1 MNKQDEYLKRL
12 IKEGDT
18 EKVITHLVAEL
29 KRLRAMV
36 RTMKE
41 DQHISQQ
48 QWSIRKRERVKIF
61 LTFPCLVNTICKKD
75 LTFGYSYYILY
86 YVNER
91 SKIQ

>member
-41 DQHISQQ
+41 DRHISQQ
-48 QWSIRKRERVKIF
+48 QWAVRKAERKG
-61 LTFPCLVNTICKKD
+61 D
-75 LTFGYSYYILY
+75 LPYIPLPG
-86 YVNER
+86 EHDL
-91 SKIQ
+91 

>member
-41 DQHISQQ
+41 DRHISQQ
-48 QWSIRKRERVKIF
+48 QWSIRKAERAGDGKGKKQTEKGADKI
-61 LTFPCLVNTICKKD
+61 
-75 LTFGYSYYILY
+75 
-86 YVNER
+86 
-91 SKIQ
+91 

>member
-1 MNKQDEYLKRL
+1 MMSKEQQDEYLKRL

-18 EKVITHLVAEL
+18 DKVITHLVMEL

-48 QWSIRKRERVKIF
+48 QWSIRKAERKG
-61 LTFPCLVNTICKKD
+61 D
-75 LTFGYSYYILY
+75 LPYIPLPG
-86 YVNER
+86 EHDL
-91 SKIQ
+91 

>member
-41 DQHISQQ
+41 DRHISQQ
-48 QWSIRKRERVKIF
+48 QGSIRKPKELEIY
-61 LTFPCLVNTICKKD
+61 LIFPCLVNTI
-75 LTFGYSYYILY
+75 
-86 YVNER
+86 
-91 SKIQ
+91 

>member
-41 DQHISQQ
+41 DRHISQQ
-48 QWSIRKRERVKIF
+48 QWSIRKAERAG
-61 LTFPCLVNTICKKD
+61 D
-75 LTFGYSYYILY
+75 LPYIPLPG
-86 YVNER
+86 EHD
-91 SKIQ
+91 S

>member
-41 DQHISQQ
+41 DRHISQQ
-48 QWSIRKRERVKIF
+48 QWSIRKAERKG
-61 LTFPCLVNTICKKD
+61 D
-75 LTFGYSYYILY
+75 LPYIPLPG
-86 YVNER
+86 EHDL
-91 SKIQ
+91 

>member
-41 DQHISQQ
+41 DKHISQQ
-48 QWSIRKRERVKIF
+48 QWSIRKAERTGDLPYIP
-61 LTFPCLVNTICKKD
+61 LPGEHDIEKK
-75 LTFGYSYYILY
+75 T
-86 YVNER
+86 
-91 SKIQ
+91 